1 MIDQITKPQI
11 LILSLPRTGSNALG
25 FHLSDVLGIS
35 FYSEPFCQTPGLFN
49 RDNKTFLDAFKAIVL
64 TDQPF
69 IAKEH
74 YFRFEKFLDSD
85 SLTLNFKDP
94 IINHLI
100 NSDQVF
106 KIRLQRKNKV
116 EQIASYYVCLSVKKW
131 AYLKNAPG
139 TNLDDCVLPINLDQ
153 LKNYIDLFENRFKMI
168 QSIPSSLIDL
178 DLYYEDLG
186 SLDNSVLEPAPH
198 PANYSSIISAIKALY
213 KIKNFSTLSE

>member
-1 MIDQITKPQI
+1 MIDQITKTQI

-25 FHLSDVLGIS
+25 FHLSDVLGIP
-35 FYSEPFCQTPGLFN
+35 FYNEPYCQILDRFK
-49 RDNKTFLDAFKAIVL
+49 RDNRSFQDSFRSNVFS
-64 TDQPF
+64 DRPF
-69 IAKEH
+69 VVKEH
-74 YFRFEKFLDSD
+74 YYRIKEGLVNND
-85 SLTLNFKDP
+85 L
-94 IINHLI
+94 IANHLI

-116 EQIASYYVCLSVKKW
+116 EQIASYYVCELVNQRV
-131 AYLKNAPG
+131 YLKNAPNTG
-139 TNLDDCVLPINLDQ
+139 LVDRILPINLDQ
-153 LKNYIDLFENRFKMI
+153 LKNYIELFEHRFKMI